1 MKGWQ
6 QNITVSFTAFAGAHY
21 LTKTTQF
28 EHTSWIMMDT
38 SRNDF
43 KYLLGHKIN
52 TLPLPCWHIRVVF
65 FFSFWSDTAH
75 PQALP
80 IHLSVFEPPE
90 PPTSVYITEVRHNS
104 TSDKN
109 KNRLKASDLGD
120 EQGDQRGL
128 VPGLRR
134 QQPGPELLAPVQGL
148 RLAMGRENQPQR
160 QLSSL
165 IGNCWW
171 SFAVHRV
178 HYSSKLFF
186 PIGSQCHSP
195 PSPGGER
202 EQHWCGASKQHGDR
216 DHGRGG
222 WVSWHLPSSNNH
234 WLFSSAVRAAK
245 VGSSGGSF
253 GDGAESIL
261 AGGETIY
268 ISDLMHFI
276 LKHCGCSF
284 WKLQYFPLQI

>member
-1 MKGWQ
+1 
-6 QNITVSFTAFAGAHY
+6 
-21 LTKTTQF
+21 
-28 EHTSWIMMDT
+28 
-38 SRNDF
+38 
-43 KYLLGHKIN
+43 
-52 TLPLPCWHIRVVF
+52 
-65 FFSFWSDTAH
+65 
-75 PQALP
+75 
-80 IHLSVFEPPE
+80 
-90 PPTSVYITEVRHNS
+90 
-104 TSDKN
+104 
-109 KNRLKASDLGD
+109 
-120 EQGDQRGL
+120 
-128 VPGLRR
+128 
-134 QQPGPELLAPVQGL
+134 
-148 RLAMGRENQPQR
+148 MGRENQPQR

-178 HYSSKLFF
+178 HYSSKLFI

-222 WVSWHLPSSNNH
+222 WVSCTCTFLLLTIIDSSPVPSGPPKSVRVE
-234 WLFSSAVRAAK
+234 AV
-245 VGSSGGSF
+245 S
-253 GDGAESIL
+253 
-261 AGGETIY
+261 ETELRVSWQVVKQY